1 MSSQWTDAIGRCA
14 AAVTF
19 VGARVVKDSYIEKR
33 NIMEHVE
40 KILNPLDIVKF
51 MTAHGATL
59 MKLVAIVEADP
70 TLVADTI
77 KLIKK

>member
-1 MSSQWTDAIGRCA
+1 
-14 AAVTF
+14 
-19 VGARVVKDSYIEKR
+19 
-33 NIMEHVE
+33 MEHVE